1 MPLDID
7 LSRFPVLVV
16 DDEQDNL
23 DVIRFNFKKS
33 HPLTFARSGPEALE
47 ALKDLDCACIVSDQ
61 RMPGMTGLEFLREAR
76 KLRPDTVNVLLTA
89 YADLPVLV
97 EALNEGLVY
106 RYVSKPFS
114 TEDLGH
120 ALRGAIERFHLLREN
135 RRLVEQ
141 LKAQNQYLEAEVS
154 SRFDTGGI
162 VGGAPAL
169 KAVLEQVRQVA
180 PTASTVLLRGES
192 GTGKELLAR
201 AIHLSSPR
209 TKGPFVKVNCAAL
222 APGVLESELFGH
234 EKGSFT
240 GALARKLGR
249 FELADGGTL
258 FLDEVGDLSMEIQVK
273 LLRVLQEREFERV
286 GGTETIKTDVRLVS
300 ATNKDLEKAIAA
312 KEFREDLYYRLNVFP
327 IYVPPLRERAE
338 DIEPLAES
346 FVARYSKSAGK
357 KVGGVSDGA
366 LDKLLAYPWPG
377 NVRELENVVERAVI
391 LAKGALLEADDLDFG
406 RRLQTLSVMLPASAT
421 DLPGQLEEIEKRR
434 LVEAMS
440 KHKGRK
446 SDVARELGINR
457 STLYYRLKKF
467 GLDAEAA
474 E

>member
-7 LSRFPVLVV
+7 LTKFPVLVV

-33 HPLTFARSGPEALE
+33 HPLSFARSGAEALAQLPE
-47 ALKDLDCACIVSDQ
+47 LDPACIVSDQ

-76 KLRPDTVNVLLTA
+76 KARPDTVNVLLTA
-89 YADLPVLV
+89 YADMPVLV

-106 RYVSKPFS
+106 RYVAKPFS
-114 TEDLGH
+114 TEDLAH
-120 ALRGAIERFHLLREN
+120 AIRGAIERFHLLREN

-141 LKAQNQYLEAEVS
+141 LKAQNQYLESEVAE
-154 SRFDTGGI
+154 RFDATGI
-162 VGGAPAL
+162 VGQAKAL
-169 KAVLEQVRQVA
+169 HTVLEQVRQVA
-180 PTASTVLLRGES
+180 PTNSTVLLRGES
-192 GTGKELLAR
+192 GTGKELMAR

-209 TKGPFVKVNCAAL
+209 AKGPFVKVNCAAL
-222 APGVLESELFGH
+222 APGILESELFGH

-249 FELADGGTL
+249 FELADHGTL

-286 GGTETIKTDVRLVS
+286 GGNDTIKTDVRLVS
-300 ATNKDLEKAIAA
+300 ATNKDLEAAITA

-338 DIEPLAES
+338 DIEPLAEH
-346 FVARYSKSAGK
+346 FVKRYAVSAGK
-357 KVGGVSDGA
+357 KLKLISDGA
-366 LDKLLAYPWPG
+366 LDRLLAYPWPG
-377 NVRELENVVERAVI
+377 NVRELENVIERAVI
-391 LAKGALLEADDLDFG
+391 LAKGESLEADDLDFG
-406 RRLQTLSVMLPASAT
+406 KRLQKLGVTLPASAT
-421 DLPGQLEEIEKRR
+421 DLPAQLEQLEKQR
-434 LVEAMS
+434 LVETMA

-467 GLDAEAA
+467 GLDVDAA